1 MRAALLL
8 PAALA
13 LAACQ
18 TVAPEPVE
26 PSPVPKTRP
35 DRPPAR
41 AATISPESRDARA
54 FYANLQGRL
63 LAQGLLKRDDGSEAD
78 SFDAARLA
86 RNFER
91 IALYSEYAE
100 TDGRFVPQQSR
111 AQLRR
116 WEGPVR
122 VELHFGASVPDS
134 VRRTD
139 RVRVQG
145 YLERLARLT
154 DHPIDLVETGG
165 NYHIFVASVDE
176 QRRLGPAIAAAEPG
190 LARTTIREITRLDWT
205 TYCAV
210 YASSASERPNAYVSA
225 IAFVRSEHPDLF
237 RQSCYHEEIAQ
248 GLGLANDS
256 FDVRPSI
263 FNDDEEYALLTRHD
277 ELLLRMLYD
286 SRFEIGMSAE
296 EARPTI
302 RRIAAELRPDDGPV

>member
-1 MRAALLL
+1 MRAAFLL
-8 PAALA
+8 PVALT

-18 TVAPEPVE
+18 PMSPEPVE
-26 PSPVPKTRP
+26 PSPIPKTRP
-35 DRPPAR
+35 ARPPAPSG
-41 AATISPESRDARA
+41 AVSAESRDARA

-63 LAQGLLKRDDGSEAD
+63 LSQGLLKRDGGPDAET
-78 SFDAARLA
+78 FDAAQLA

-91 IALYSEYAE
+91 IALFSEYAE
-100 TDGRFVPQQSR
+100 TETGFVPRQSR

-122 VELHFGASVPDS
+122 VELHFGPSVPEAT
-134 VRRTD
+134 RRTD
-139 RVRVQG
+139 RVRVQS

-165 NYHIFVASVDE
+165 NFHVFVASVDE
-176 QRRLGPAIAAAEPG
+176 QRALGPAIAAAEPG
-190 LARTTIREITRLDWT
+190 LARTTIREIARLDWT

-256 FDVRPSI
+256 FDVNPSI
-263 FNDDEEYALLTRHD
+263 FNDDEEYALLTRQD

-286 SRFEIGMSAE
+286 PRLEVGMAAE
-296 EARPTI
+296 EARPLI
-302 RRIAAELRPDDGPV
+302 RRIAAELRPEDAPV